1 MSKKILYKFT
11 VRNKGGKSA
20 GMDLE
25 NEVPDFDWEEFKKLP
40 LARVFAK
47 KAYFEEILKIM
58 REINGNE
65 NQTMDCDL
73 QSMESVIARS
83 LTFTKP
89 EIREWFDKRNW
100 DVDGFPEFKKPAA
113 LEKFKTALLT
123 LSRGPVIFEEERR
136 KKYANLVAKV
146 ADKPTDD
153 VADYLFSRLSL
164 KSDWDDLDDSDFL

>member
-1 MSKKILYKFT
+1 MSKKIIYKST

-47 KAYFEEILKIM
+47 KAYFEEIIKIM
-58 REINGNE
+58 RESAE
-65 NQTMDCDL
+65 QKNQTMECDL
-73 QSMESVIARS
+73 QSIESVIARS

-89 EIREWFDKRNW
+89 EISEWFDRRNW
-100 DVDGFPEFKKPAA
+100 GVDGLPPELESTAARERFKAK
-113 LEKFKTALLT
+113 LLT
-123 LSRGPVIFEEERR
+123 LSRGPVIFEEKQR

-164 KSDWDDLDDSDFL
+164 KSILDDLDDDSL